1 MRRAVSTHLFANHR
15 LTVALLD
22 RFLRN
27 GIGEIEIFCARQH
40 LDYHNR
46 NQIDELGHWFRDADM
61 KLHSM
66 HSPMFNDDCWGRT
79 GPQAVISI
87 TERSKVKRIAA
98 ADEIRRAL
106 EVADVIPFRYLIQH
120 IGVGEE
126 EFDPDGRDA
135 AFASL
140 DELSVFGAQLGV
152 QVLVENIPNGY
163 SSAERLSNFLEVT
176 HLPLHFCFDTGH
188 AHMGAG
194 IEGEFRRM
202 KDHIRSTHVHDNDGE
217 HDSHLFPKV
226 AAGGT
231 IDWELT
237 MNLLRTCPDD
247 TPLLL
252 ELKED
257 TSMEKPLEQVLRSF
271 EALESL

>member
-1 MRRAVSTHLFANHR
+1 MRRALSTHLFANHR

-22 RFLRN
+22 RMLHS
-27 GIGEIEIFCARQH
+27 GVSDVEIFCARQH
-40 LDYHNR
+40 LDYRNR
-46 NQIDELGHWFRDADM
+46 SQIDELGHWFRDADM
-61 KLHSM
+61 RLHSM
-66 HSPMFNDDCWGRT
+66 HAPMFSDDCWGRT

-140 DELSVFGAQLGV
+140 DELCVFASQLGV

-163 SSAERLSNFLEVT
+163 SSADRLNSFLEVT
-176 HLPLHFCFDTGH
+176 HLPVNFCFDTEIGR
-188 AHMGAG
+188 AH
-194 IEGEFRRM
+194 
-202 KDHIRSTHVHDNDGE
+202 V
-217 HDSHLFPKV
+217 
-226 AAGGT
+226 
-231 IDWELT
+231 
-237 MNLLRTCPDD
+237 
-247 TPLLL
+247 
-252 ELKED
+252 
-257 TSMEKPLEQVLRSF
+257 
-271 EALESL
+271 